1 MITQRSLWITLLF
14 SLFGS
19 CKISS
24 SNLNRVSGATYKDQK
39 ISKEECLEARE
50 VQDVCW
56 DEKDQICLPLQLS
69 DCHKPNR
76 MIKNDHHEP
85 SIGSGKELRWPP
97 KIGGR
102 DSLPP
107 ARSSFKNRVGPAGI
121 DWSNPKD
128 VKPSGHKPNKNTNRL
143 GFKDT
148 NDYDGCLDCLPKK
161 NRRKFSSPHK
171 EKAVKTNR
179 DTLGPDLGRRV
190 GYLEKLTFENQDR
203 IGKLEGI
210 VSNLQ
215 KDNIA
220 TETTTHTTVWWA
232 G

>member
-1 MITQRSLWITLLF
+1 MMITQRSKWITLLF
-14 SLFGS
+14 SLLGN

-24 SNLNRVSGATYKDQK
+24 SNLNRVSGGFILATCKDQK

-107 ARSSFKNRVGPAGI
+107 ARSSFKSRVGPAGI
-121 DWSNPKD
+121 DWTNPKD
-128 VKPSGHKPNKNTNRL
+128 VGVKPSGHNPNKNTNRL

-148 NDYDGCLDCLPKK
+148 NDYDGYLDCLPKK
-161 NRRKFSSPHK
+161 NRMKFFSS
-171 EKAVKTNR
+171 
-179 DTLGPDLGRRV
+179 
-190 GYLEKLTFENQDR
+190 
-203 IGKLEGI
+203 
-210 VSNLQ
+210 
-215 KDNIA
+215 
-220 TETTTHTTVWWA
+220 
-232 G
+232 